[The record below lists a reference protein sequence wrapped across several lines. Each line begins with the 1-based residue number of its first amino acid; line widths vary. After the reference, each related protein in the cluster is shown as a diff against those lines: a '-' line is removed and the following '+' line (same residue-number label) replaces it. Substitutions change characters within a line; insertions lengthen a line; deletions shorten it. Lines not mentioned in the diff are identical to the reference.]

1 MSESYSADAVLP
13 SAASA
18 RANIG
23 GLTYALRF
31 AIAGNPN
38 CGKTTVF
45 MALTGAR
52 QHVGNYSGVT
62 VEKKEGIIR
71 HQGQKLVL
79 VDLPGTYSLSA
90 YSQEEVVARNV
101 LLSGT
106 VQAVINVVDAGILER
121 GLLLTAQ
128 LREMGLPV
136 VLACNMMDEARAAG
150 IEIDF
155 ARLSSM
161 MGVSALPTVGTSGKG
176 LHEALD
182 AARGRALADAE
193 PDPAEPAPCPDA
205 APYPEP
211 ALAVAQGA
219 LCPRLK
225 TQALRI
231 SYGPVL
237 DPALAQMEELI
248 AGSSR
253 MAASPYAHCAP
264 RWLALNLA
272 QSDPETLRAVH
283 AADPT
288 LADWLETL
296 CRDLH
301 QTLRAQDMDVEGL
314 VADGHSAF
322 VRTVATSCISKT
334 GNRQRLGMSDRLDK
348 VLAHALWGALV
359 MLGVLYAMFQIT
371 IVLGSYPQA
380 WLESGFSLLSE
391 MVGSALPEGLLSS
404 LIIDGLIAGVGG
416 VLSFVPLVLIMFAL
430 IAIVEDSGYM
440 ARMAYIADRVFQMFG
455 LHGASVMPYIIS
467 GGIAGGCAIPGVMA
481 TRTMRSPKEKLATM
495 LTLPYMACGA
505 KLPVYLLLVG
515 TFFPE
520 NAANMMFMIILL
532 SWAFAFFVALF
543 LRKTVLR
550 GEATPLVMEMPPYRL
565 PTVRGICI
573 HCWERTWMYLKKA
586 GTVLVPLAMLIWA
599 GMTFPALDPQ
609 LALPFENDMARL
621 SAALENPELAKDA
634 HADLEDRLAN
644 AEKALNAER
653 LRHSFAGQL
662 GTWLEDVTL
671 HAGFSWR
678 TDVAL
683 IGGIAAKEAIISTLG
698 TAYALGKQDPDD
710 DVSLAELLRNDPSW
724 NQGSALALLV
734 FVMLYAP
741 CFVTLVVIRQESGS
755 WKWVFFSIIFNT
767 LLAFAMAVG
776 IYQAYCAWMGN

>member
-1 MSESYSADAVLP
+1 MSDSYTADAVLP
-13 SAASA
+13 SA

-23 GLTYALRF
+23 GLTYSLRF

-45 MALTGAR
+45 NALTGAR

-155 ARLSSM
+155 IRLSSM
-161 MGVSALPTVGTSGKG
+161 MGASALPTVGTNGKG

-182 AARGRALADAE
+182 AARVCALADDE
-193 PDPAEPAPCPDA
+193 PDPA
-205 APYPEP
+205 
-211 ALAVAQGA
+211 LVGAQAA
-219 LCPRLK
+219 LCPQVK
-225 TQALRI
+225 AQALHI
-231 SYGPVL
+231 NYGPLL

-272 QSDPETLRAVH
+272 QSDPEAIRAIH

-301 QTLRAQDMDVEGL
+301 QTLRAQDVDVEGL

-322 VRTVATSCISKT
+322 VRQVAAACISKT
-334 GNRQRLGMSDRLDK
+334 GNRQRLGMSDRLDR
-348 VLAHALWGALV
+348 VLAHAFWGALV

-391 MVGSALPEGLLSS
+391 VVGSALPEGLLSS
-404 LIIDGLIAGVGG
+404 LIVDGLIAGVGG

-430 IAIVEDSGYM
+430 ISIVEDSGYM

-532 SWAFAFFVALF
+532 SWAFAFLVALF

-609 LALPFENDMARL
+609 LALPFENDIARL
-621 SAALENPELAKDA
+621 SAALENPELAEDA
-634 HADLEDRLAN
+634 HADLEGRLGK

-662 GTWLEDVTL
+662 GTWLEDVTQ

-710 DVSLAELLRNDPSW
+710 DVSLAELLRKDPSW

-776 IYQAYCAWMGN
+776 IYQTYCAWIGN

>member
-1 MSESYSADAVLP
+1 MSDSYTVEAVLP

-23 GLTYALRF
+23 GLTYSLRF

-45 MALTGAR
+45 NALTGAR

-155 ARLSSM
+155 IRLSSM
-161 MGVSALPTVGTSGKG
+161 MGASALPTVGTNGKG

-182 AARGRALADAE
+182 AARVCALADAE
-193 PDPAEPAPCPDA
+193 SV
-205 APYPEP
+205 PEP
-211 ALAVAQGA
+211 EPVLAGA
-219 LCPRLK
+219 PGELCPRVK
-225 TQALRI
+225 AQALHI
-231 SYGPVL
+231 NYGPLL
-237 DPALAQMEELI
+237 DPALDQMEELI

-272 QSDPETLRAVH
+272 QSDPEAIRAVR
-283 AADPT
+283 AADPI

-301 QTLRAQDMDVEGL
+301 QNLHAQDVDVEGL

-322 VRTVATSCISKT
+322 VRQVATACISKT
-334 GNRQRLGMSDRLDK
+334 GNRQRLGMSDRLDR
-348 VLAHALWGALV
+348 VLAHAFWGALV

-404 LIIDGLIAGVGG
+404 LIVDGLIAGVGG

-532 SWAFAFFVALF
+532 SWTVAFLVALF

-609 LALPFENDMARL
+609 LALPFENDIARL
-621 SAALENPELAKDA
+621 SAALENPELAETA
-634 HADLEDRLAN
+634 HAEIEDRLGS

-662 GTWLEDVTL
+662 GTWLEDVTRL
-671 HAGFSWR
+671 AGFSWR

-710 DVSLAELLRNDPSW
+710 DVSLAELLRKDPSW

-776 IYQAYCAWMGN
+776 IYQTYCAWMGN

>member
-1 MSESYSADAVLP
+1 MSDSYTVEAVLP

-23 GLTYALRF
+23 GLTYSLRF

-45 MALTGAR
+45 NALTGAR

-155 ARLSSM
+155 IRLSSM
-161 MGVSALPTVGTSGKG
+161 MGASALPTVGTNGKG

-182 AARGRALADAE
+182 AARICALADAE
-193 PDPAEPAPCPDA
+193 PA
-205 APYPEP
+205 PEP
-211 ALAVAQGA
+211 EPVLAQAQGA
-219 LCPRLK
+219 LCPRVK
-225 TQALRI
+225 AQALHI
-231 SYGPVL
+231 SYGPLL
-237 DPALAQMEELI
+237 DPALDQMEELI

-264 RWLALNLA
+264 RWLALNLV
-272 QSDPETLRAVH
+272 QSDPEAIRAIR

-301 QTLRAQDMDVEGL
+301 QALRARDVDVEGL

-322 VRTVATSCISKT
+322 VRQVATACISKT
-334 GNRQRLGMSDRLDK
+334 GNRQRLGMSDRLDR
-348 VLAHALWGALV
+348 VLAHAFWGALV

-404 LIIDGLIAGVGG
+404 LIVDGLIAGVGG

-532 SWAFAFFVALF
+532 SWTVAFLVALF

-609 LALPFENDMARL
+609 LALPFENDIARL
-621 SAALENPELAKDA
+621 SAALENPELAETA
-634 HADLEDRLAN
+634 HADLEDRLGS

-662 GTWLEDVTL
+662 GTWLEDVTRL
-671 HAGFSWR
+671 AGFSWR

-710 DVSLAELLRNDPSW
+710 DVSLAELLRKDPSW

-776 IYQAYCAWMGN
+776 IYQTYCAWMGN

>member
-1 MSESYSADAVLP
+1 MPESYTADAALF
-13 SAASA
+13 SSDSA

-23 GLTYALRF
+23 GLTYSLRF
-31 AIAGNPN
+31 AIAGNPT

-45 MALTGAR
+45 NALTGAH

-62 VEKKEGIIR
+62 VEKKEGFIR
-71 HQGQKLVL
+71 HQGQEIVL

-136 VLACNMMDEARAAG
+136 VLACNMMDEARTAG
-150 IEIDF
+150 IAIDF
-155 ARLSSM
+155 EKLSAL
-161 MGVSALPTVGTSGKG
+161 MGVRALPTVGTNGKG
-176 LHEALD
+176 LREALD
-182 AARGRALADAE
+182 AARQCTLADAS
-193 PDPAEPAPCPDA
+193 PAAQHGINPAHA
-205 APYPEP
+205 AH
-211 ALAVAQGA
+211 
-219 LCPRLK
+219 
-225 TQALRI
+225 QALHI
-231 SYGPVL
+231 SYGPLL
-237 DPALAQMEELI
+237 DPALSQMEELI
-248 AGSSR
+248 AGSNS
-253 MAASPYAHCAP
+253 MGTSPYAHCAP
-264 RWLALNLA
+264 RWLALNLV
-272 QSDPETLRAVH
+272 QDDPESLQAVR
-283 AADPT
+283 AADPL
-288 LADWLETL
+288 LADWLEAI

-301 QTLRAQDMDVEGL
+301 QTLHAQNLDAEGL

-322 VRTVATSCISKT
+322 VRQVASACISKT
-334 GNRQRLGMSDRLDK
+334 GNRQRLGMTDKLDRF
-348 VLAHALWGALV
+348 LAHAFWGALI

-371 IVLGSYPQA
+371 IVAGSYPQT

-391 MVGSALPEGLLSS
+391 LVSSALPEGLLAS
-404 LIIDGLIAGVGG
+404 LIVDGLIAGVGG

-430 IAIVEDSGYM
+430 IAFVEDSGYM

-505 KLPVYLLLVG
+505 KLPVYLLLVS

-520 NAANMMFMIILL
+520 NAANMMFAIILL
-532 SWAFAFFVALF
+532 SWTFAFLVALF

-550 GEATPLVMEMPPYRL
+550 GDATPLVMEMPPYRL
-565 PTVRGICI
+565 PTLRGICI

-609 LALPFENDMARL
+609 LALPFENNIARL
-621 SAALENPELAKDA
+621 SAALEVPELAEEE
-634 HADLEDRLAN
+634 HAALEDKLTK
-644 AEKALNAER
+644 AEEALSAER
-653 LRHSFAGQL
+653 LRNSFAGRL
-662 GTWLEDVTL
+662 GTGLEDVTR

-698 TAYALGKQDPDD
+698 TAYALGQQDPDD
-710 DVSLAELLRNDPSW
+710 AVSLAELLRKDPSW
-724 NQGSALALLV
+724 NQGSALALLI

-776 IYQAYCAWMGN
+776 IYQTYCVWMGI